1 MIFIILK
8 HFLITQ
14 NKPRKLKILRFV
26 THVLPLM
33 LGLLSV
39 FNLNAQCKGV
49 TLNSAT
55 LSVVGRP
62 CGKTATGS
70 LSLEIKGGLAPFALI
85 WSADSVVKKDLPK
98 SATSNKLLIENLI
111 GAMKPGYVV
120 KVKDACGN
128 KITSAP
134 IKLLNGPSIQFANPP
149 QTKFDGVNNVDSTG
163 RIRVEILGGTSPR
176 TLIATDSKGTVYSQ
190 SVAAASP
197 GNAIFVYELDK
208 LPKEKYNIEIKSGT
222 QNCSQFWK
230 EPIELKPTENNE

>member
-55 LSVVGRP
+55 LNVVGRP

-70 LSLEIKGGLAPFALI
+70 ISLEIKGGLAPYALT
-85 WSADSVVKKDLPK
+85 WSVDSVLKKELPE
-98 SATSNKLLIENLI
+98 SAPSKKLLIENLI
-111 GAMKPGYVV
+111 GAMKPGYMV

-134 IKLLNGPSIQFANPP
+134 VKLLNGPSIQFVNAP
-149 QTKFDGVNNVDSTG
+149 QTKFQDANNVDSTG
-163 RIRVEILGGTSPR
+163 SIIVEILGGTSPR
-176 TLIATDSKGTVYSQ
+176 TLIATDSKGLVYSQ
-190 SVAAASP
+190 SVVAASP
-197 GNAIFVYELDK
+197 GNAIFVYELEK
-208 LPKEKYNIEIKSGT
+208 LPKEKYKIEIKSGT
-222 QNCSQFWK
+222 QNCSQIWK
-230 EPIELKPTENNE
+230 DPIELKPTDNN